1 MTGRSTE
8 CDQVLMAIMAT
19 LDGEHPPLSQ
29 EAISSH
35 VERCAGCTA
44 AAAELRAAHERLAAM
59 RYDGP
64 RLDLWPDVN
73 DRIDAAAN
81 RRRERIAIAVIAAV
95 CAAWRIVQLVFE
107 LPLPVLNTAIPLVT
121 VAVITAWMIGDPLA
135 IKMTAPELRQERA

>member
-1 MTGRSTE
+1 
-8 CDQVLMAIMAT
+8 
-19 LDGEHPPLSQ
+19 
-29 EAISSH
+29 
-35 VERCAGCTA
+35 
-44 AAAELRAAHERLAAM
+44 M

-95 CAAWRIVQLVFE
+95 CAAWRIGQLVFE